1 MTGFE
6 WMLLVLLSVVW
17 GGSFFFNGIALRE
30 FPTLSIVTARVGL
43 AALALLFL
51 MKMLGQGIQL
61 NRQILKA
68 FFGMSFLNNVVPFSL
83 IVWGQ
88 QHIAS
93 GVASILNATT
103 PLFTMLVAHWFTT
116 DEKINPRRLLGVL
129 TGMGGVGLM
138 MGLDSMESSGFHLL
152 GQSAILLAAFSYGL
166 AGVYGKRFA
175 QLGIPPLATATGQL
189 CASSIILIPLTLWID
204 QPWTMAMPSIEGM
217 GSLLGI
223 ALLSTAL
230 AYVIYFRLLKT
241 AGATNLLLVTLLIP
255 VSAIILGVFLLDES
269 LEPQHLSG
277 MAVIS
282 LGLLIMDG
290 RLLQFFR
297 KTLSCII
304 RFQMPYPFLLIINNT
319 RNLKQNPWFNT
330 RLPRNPR
337 KRFSPS

>member
-175 QLGIPPLATATGQL
+175 QLEIAPLATATGQL
-189 CASSIILIPLTLWID
+189 CASSMILIPLTLWID
-204 QPWTMAMPSIEGM
+204 QPWTLAMPSIEGM

-282 LGLLIMDG
+282 LGLLLMDG

-297 KTLSCII
+297 KT
-304 RFQMPYPFLLIINNT
+304 FPA
-319 RNLKQNPWFNT
+319 
-330 RLPRNPR
+330 
-337 KRFSPS
+337 

>member
-43 AALALLFL
+43 AALALLLL
-51 MKMLGQGIQL
+51 MRILRQGIQL

-175 QLGIPPLATATGQL
+175 QLEIPPLATATGQL
-189 CASSIILIPLTLWID
+189 CASSMILIPLTLWID

-297 KTLSCII
+297 KT
-304 RFQMPYPFLLIINNT
+304 FPA
-319 RNLKQNPWFNT
+319 
-330 RLPRNPR
+330 
-337 KRFSPS
+337 

>member
-1 MTGFE
+1 
-6 WMLLVLLSVVW
+6 
-17 GGSFFFNGIALRE
+17 
-30 FPTLSIVTARVGL
+30 
-43 AALALLFL
+43 
-51 MKMLGQGIQL
+51 
-61 NRQILKA
+61 
-68 FFGMSFLNNVVPFSL
+68 
-83 IVWGQ
+83 
-88 QHIAS
+88 
-93 GVASILNATT
+93 
-103 PLFTMLVAHWFTT
+103 
-116 DEKINPRRLLGVL
+116 
-129 TGMGGVGLM
+129 M
-138 MGLDSMESSGFHLL
+138 MGLDSMETSGFYLFC
-152 GQSAILLAAFSYGL
+152 QSAILLAALSYGL

-175 QLGIPPLATATGQL
+175 QLEIPPLATATGQL
-189 CASSIILIPLTLWID
+189 CSSSMILIPLTLWID

-297 KTLSCII
+297 KT
-304 RFQMPYPFLLIINNT
+304 F
-319 RNLKQNPWFNT
+319 
-330 RLPRNPR
+330 
-337 KRFSPS
+337 PSKSVSK

>member
-17 GGSFFFNGIALRE
+17 GGSFFFNGIALQE

-175 QLGIPPLATATGQL
+175 QLGISPLATATGQL
-189 CASSIILIPLTLWID
+189 CASSMILSPLTLWID
-204 QPWTMAMPSIEGM
+204 QPWTMTIPSIEGM

-290 RLLQFFR
+290 RLIQFFR
-297 KTLSCII
+297 KT
-304 RFQMPYPFLLIINNT
+304 FPV
-319 RNLKQNPWFNT
+319 
-330 RLPRNPR
+330 
-337 KRFSPS
+337 

>member
-30 FPTLSIVTARVGL
+30 FPTLTIVTARVGL
-43 AALALLFL
+43 AALALLLL
-51 MKMLGQGIQL
+51 MRMLGQGIQL

-166 AGVYGKRFA
+166 AGVYGKRFT

-189 CASSIILIPLTLWID
+189 CASSMILIPLTLWID
-204 QPWTMAMPSIEGM
+204 QPWTMTIPSIEGM

-223 ALLSTAL
+223 AVLSTAL

-297 KTLSCII
+297 KT
-304 RFQMPYPFLLIINNT
+304 FPA
-319 RNLKQNPWFNT
+319 
-330 RLPRNPR
+330 
-337 KRFSPS
+337 

>member
-1 MTGFE
+1 MSGFE
-6 WMLLVLLSVVW
+6 WMLLVLLYVVW

-103 PLFTMLVAHWFTT
+103 PLFTMLAAHWFTT

-129 TGMGGVGLM
+129 TGMGGVDLM
-138 MGLDSMESSGFHLL
+138 MGLDSMATSGFHLL

-166 AGVYGKRFA
+166 ARVYGKRFA
-175 QLGIPPLATATGQL
+175 QLEIPPLATATGQL
-189 CASSIILIPLTLWID
+189 CASSMILIPLTFWID
-204 QPWTMAMPSIEGM
+204 QPWTFAMPSIEGM

-282 LGLLIMDG
+282 LGLLIMDM
-290 RLLQFFR
+290 RLL
-297 KTLSCII
+297 
-304 RFQMPYPFLLIINNT
+304 
-319 RNLKQNPWFNT
+319 
-330 RLPRNPR
+330 
-337 KRFSPS
+337 

>member
-43 AALALLFL
+43 AALALLLL
-51 MKMLGQGIQL
+51 MRMLGQGIQL

-175 QLGIPPLATATGQL
+175 QLEIPPLATATGQL
-189 CASSIILIPLTLWID
+189 CASSMILIPLTLWID
-204 QPWTMAMPSIEGM
+204 QPWTLAMPSIEGM

-297 KTLSCII
+297 KT
-304 RFQMPYPFLLIINNT
+304 FPA
-319 RNLKQNPWFNT
+319 
-330 RLPRNPR
+330 
-337 KRFSPS
+337 

>member
-175 QLGIPPLATATGQL
+175 QLEIPPLATATGQL
-189 CASSIILIPLTLWID
+189 CASSMILIPLTFWID
-204 QPWTMAMPSIEGM
+204 QPWTFAMPSIEGM

-297 KTLSCII
+297 KT
-304 RFQMPYPFLLIINNT
+304 F
-319 RNLKQNPWFNT
+319 
-330 RLPRNPR
+330 
-337 KRFSPS
+337 PS

>member
-30 FPTLSIVTARVGL
+30 FPTLTIVTARVGL
-43 AALALLFL
+43 AALALLLL
-51 MKMLGQGIQL
+51 MRMLGQGIQL

-175 QLGIPPLATATGQL
+175 QLEIPPLATATGQL
-189 CASSIILIPLTLWID
+189 CASSMILIPLTLWID

-290 RLLQFFR
+290 RMLQFFR
-297 KTLSCII
+297 KT
-304 RFQMPYPFLLIINNT
+304 FPA
-319 RNLKQNPWFNT
+319 
-330 RLPRNPR
+330 
-337 KRFSPS
+337 

>member
-30 FPTLSIVTARVGL
+30 FPTLTIVTARVGL

-175 QLGIPPLATATGQL
+175 QLEIPPLATATGQL
-189 CASSIILIPLTLWID
+189 CASSMILIPLTLWID
-204 QPWTMAMPSIEGM
+204 QPWTMTIPSIEGM

-297 KTLSCII
+297 KT
-304 RFQMPYPFLLIINNT
+304 FPA
-319 RNLKQNPWFNT
+319 
-330 RLPRNPR
+330 
-337 KRFSPS
+337 

>member
-17 GGSFFFNGIALRE
+17 GGSFFFNGIALQE
-30 FPTLSIVTARVGL
+30 FPTLTIVTARVGL

-175 QLGIPPLATATGQL
+175 QLEIPPLATATGQL
-189 CASSIILIPLTLWID
+189 CASSMILIPLTLWID
-204 QPWTMAMPSIEGM
+204 QPWTMTIPSIEGM

-223 ALLSTAL
+223 AVLSTAL

-297 KTLSCII
+297 KT
-304 RFQMPYPFLLIINNT
+304 FPA
-319 RNLKQNPWFNT
+319 
-330 RLPRNPR
+330 
-337 KRFSPS
+337 

>member
-175 QLGIPPLATATGQL
+175 QLEIPPLAIATGQL
-189 CASSIILIPLTLWID
+189 CASSMILIPLTLWID

-269 LEPQHLSG
+269 LELQHLSG

-297 KTLSCII
+297 KT
-304 RFQMPYPFLLIINNT
+304 FPA
-319 RNLKQNPWFNT
+319 
-330 RLPRNPR
+330 
-337 KRFSPS
+337 

>member
-30 FPTLSIVTARVGL
+30 FPTLTIVTARVGL
-43 AALALLFL
+43 AALALLLL
-51 MKMLGQGIQL
+51 MRMLGQGIQL

-138 MGLDSMESSGFHLL
+138 MGLDSMESSVFHLL

-175 QLGIPPLATATGQL
+175 QLEIPPLATATGQL
-189 CASSIILIPLTLWID
+189 CASSMILIPLTLWID

-297 KTLSCII
+297 KT
-304 RFQMPYPFLLIINNT
+304 FPA
-319 RNLKQNPWFNT
+319 
-330 RLPRNPR
+330 
-337 KRFSPS
+337 

>member
-17 GGSFFFNGIALRE
+17 GGSFFFNGLALQE

-175 QLGIPPLATATGQL
+175 QLGISPLATATGQL
-189 CASSIILIPLTLWID
+189 CASSMILIPLTLWID

-297 KTLSCII
+297 KT
-304 RFQMPYPFLLIINNT
+304 FPA
-319 RNLKQNPWFNT
+319 
-330 RLPRNPR
+330 
-337 KRFSPS
+337 

>member
-30 FPTLSIVTARVGL
+30 FPKLSIVTARVGL

-138 MGLDSMESSGFHLL
+138 MGLDSMESSGLHLL

-175 QLGIPPLATATGQL
+175 QLEILPLATATGQL
-189 CASSIILIPLTLWID
+189 CASSMILIPLTLWID
-204 QPWTMAMPSIEGM
+204 QPWTMTIPSIKGI

-230 AYVIYFRLLKT
+230 AYVIYFRILKT

-282 LGLLIMDG
+282 LGLMIMDG

-297 KTLSCII
+297 KT
-304 RFQMPYPFLLIINNT
+304 
-319 RNLKQNPWFNT
+319 
-330 RLPRNPR
+330 
-337 KRFSPS
+337 SPA

>member
-30 FPTLSIVTARVGL
+30 FPTLSIVTARVRL

-51 MKMLGQGIQL
+51 MKMLDQGIQL

-103 PLFTMLVAHWFTT
+103 PLSTMLVAHWFTT

-152 GQSAILLAAFSYGL
+152 GLSAILLAALSYGF

-175 QLGIPPLATATGQL
+175 QLGISPLATATGQL
-189 CASSIILIPLTLWID
+189 CASSMILIPLTLWID
-204 QPWTMAMPSIEGM
+204 QPWIMTIPSIEGM
-217 GSLLGI
+217 VSLLGI
-223 ALLSTAL
+223 AMLSTAL

-297 KTLSCII
+297 KT
-304 RFQMPYPFLLIINNT
+304 FPA
-319 RNLKQNPWFNT
+319 
-330 RLPRNPR
+330 
-337 KRFSPS
+337 

>member
-6 WMLLVLLSVVW
+6 WILLVLLSVVW

-175 QLGIPPLATATGQL
+175 QLEIPPLATATGQL

-204 QPWTMAMPSIEGM
+204 QPWTMALPSIVGM

-230 AYVIYFRLLKT
+230 AYVIYFSLLKT

-255 VSAIILGVFLLDES
+255 VSAIILGLFLMDES
-269 LEPQHLSG
+269 LEPQQ
-277 MAVIS
+277 
-282 LGLLIMDG
+282 D
-290 RLLQFFR
+290 R
-297 KTLSCII
+297 KS
-304 RFQMPYPFLLIINNT
+304 
-319 RNLKQNPWFNT
+319 T
-330 RLPRNPR
+330 RLN
-337 KRFSPS
+337 SSH

>member
-175 QLGIPPLATATGQL
+175 QLEIPPLATATGQL
-189 CASSIILIPLTLWID
+189 CASSMILIPLTLWID
-204 QPWTMAMPSIEGM
+204 QPWTMTIPSIEGM

-269 LEPQHLSG
+269 LQPQHLSG
-277 MAVIS
+277 MGLIS

-297 KTLSCII
+297 KT
-304 RFQMPYPFLLIINNT
+304 FPA
-319 RNLKQNPWFNT
+319 
-330 RLPRNPR
+330 
-337 KRFSPS
+337 

>member
-30 FPTLSIVTARVGL
+30 FPTLTIVTARVGL
-43 AALALLFL
+43 AALALMFL
-51 MKMLGQGIQL
+51 MKMLGQGIKL

-129 TGMGGVGLM
+129 TGMGGVGLI

-175 QLGIPPLATATGQL
+175 QLGISPLATATGQL
-189 CASSIILIPLTLWID
+189 CASSMILIPLTLWID
-204 QPWTMAMPSIEGM
+204 QPWTMTIPSFKGI

-297 KTLSCII
+297 KT
-304 RFQMPYPFLLIINNT
+304 FPA
-319 RNLKQNPWFNT
+319 
-330 RLPRNPR
+330 
-337 KRFSPS
+337 

>member
-30 FPTLSIVTARVGL
+30 FPTLTIVTARVGL
-43 AALALLFL
+43 AALALLLL
-51 MKMLGQGIQL
+51 MRMLGQGIQL

-175 QLGIPPLATATGQL
+175 QLEIPPLATATGQL
-189 CASSIILIPLTLWID
+189 CASSMILIPLTLWID
-204 QPWTMAMPSIEGM
+204 QPWTMTIPSIEGM

-223 ALLSTAL
+223 AVLSTAL

-297 KTLSCII
+297 KT
-304 RFQMPYPFLLIINNT
+304 FPA
-319 RNLKQNPWFNT
+319 
-330 RLPRNPR
+330 
-337 KRFSPS
+337 

>member
-17 GGSFFFNGIALRE
+17 GGSFFFNGIALQE

-43 AALALLFL
+43 AALALLLL
-51 MKMLGQGIQL
+51 MRMLGHGIQL

-138 MGLDSMESSGFHLL
+138 MGLDSMETSGFHLL

-175 QLGIPPLATATGQL
+175 QLGISPLATATGQL
-189 CASSIILIPLTLWID
+189 CASSMILIPLTLWID
-204 QPWTMAMPSIEGM
+204 QPWTMTIPSIEGM

-223 ALLSTAL
+223 AVLSTAL

-269 LEPQHLSG
+269 LQPQHLSG
-277 MAVIS
+277 MGVIS

-297 KTLSCII
+297 KT
-304 RFQMPYPFLLIINNT
+304 FPA
-319 RNLKQNPWFNT
+319 
-330 RLPRNPR
+330 
-337 KRFSPS
+337 